1 MLLKPKFGERCNGC
15 GWCCEQE
22 QCLISV
28 EMFGKE
34 PGACR
39 ALQYADGRTYCGL
52 VRMASPDLQPSLAF
66 LLGLGM
72 GCDADDPEPPSI

>member
-1 MLLKPKFGERCNGC
+1 
-15 GWCCEQE
+15 
-22 QCLISV
+22 
-28 EMFGKE
+28 MFGKE